1 MAHSVKV
8 NHKDRLEEIKKQKED
23 DQKEVARKIKVGI
36 KQREKQVE
44 RNMNYLVEENER
56 RKEVKHLH
64 KLDQVETME
73 RKKAFEYMNLEN
85 KVQMILEKASRVQRP
100 QV

>member
-1 MAHSVKV
+1 
-8 NHKDRLEEIKKQKED
+8 
-23 DQKEVARKIKVGI
+23 
-36 KQREKQVE
+36 
-44 RNMNYLVEENER
+44 MNYLQEENER

-100 QV
+100 